1 VLRRAAL
8 ALTTAAAL
16 ATATPALAVINGADV
31 SKYQHPNGAGI
42 NWSAVRASGHAFVF
56 HKATDGRVKVDP
68 TFATDWKDAKR
79 AGLYVGAYHYARPTT
94 TPGDADAQARHLVAV
109 AGTTRHAGELPLVLD
124 LESSGGLTPAQLI
137 SWAHTFLT
145 TVQRITGRT
154 PMVYSYPS
162 FWKTAMAGTRA
173 FRAYPL
179 WAAQYRS
186 YPTTFD
192 GAWSRWTFWQYSE
205 SSTVSG
211 VSAASD
217 MNRFNGS
224 LAQLRALTWGNGK
237 VDTVLSATGST
248 TVRPGVVVTLSGA
261 LKTAGGR
268 PVAGRQVTLLAR
280 RAGTAT
286 WSLKTRTTTTA
297 AGTWAAKVR
306 TPYDTQLVARF
317 PGDRG
322 AMPSTSGV
330 VSLRLSATP

>member
-1 VLRRAAL
+1 MLRRAAV
-8 ALTTAAAL
+8 ALTALTAL
-16 ATATPALAVINGADV
+16 ATATPSLAAISGADV

-56 HKATDGRVKVDP
+56 HKATDGLVKVDP
-68 TFATDWKDAKR
+68 TFARDWSDAKR
-79 AGLYVGAYHYARPTT
+79 VGLYVGAYHYARPAA
-94 TPGDADAQARHLVAV
+94 GAANADAQARHLVAV

-137 SWAHTFLT
+137 SWTHVFLS

-179 WAAQYRS
+179 WAAQYRC

-192 GAWSRWTFWQYSE
+192 GAWDRWTFWQYSS

-211 VSAASD
+211 VPAVSD
-217 MNRFNGS
+217 MNRFNGT

-237 VDTVLSATGST
+237 VETTLSATG
-248 TVRPGVVVTLSGA
+248 PGSVAAGAVVPLTGA
-261 LKTAGGR
+261 LRTAGGR
-268 PVAGRQVTLLAR
+268 PVGGRQVTLLAR

-286 WSLKTRTTTTA
+286 WVLKTRTTTTA
-297 AGTWAAKVR
+297 TGAWRALVR
-306 TPYDTQLVARF
+306 TPYDTQLIARF
-317 PGDRG
+317 TGDRA

-330 VSLRLSATP
+330 VSLHVPPAS